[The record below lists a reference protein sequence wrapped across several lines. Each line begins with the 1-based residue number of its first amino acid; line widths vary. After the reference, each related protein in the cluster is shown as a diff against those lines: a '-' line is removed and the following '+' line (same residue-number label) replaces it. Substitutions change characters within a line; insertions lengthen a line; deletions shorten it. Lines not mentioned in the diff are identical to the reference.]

1 MSEHTPDAA
10 AAGPGKDRFA
20 RARDE
25 EQPGAGSGSER
36 QAQERVVPGTAG
48 AREGYQRAGT
58 GSGEPLTGVEAGEE
72 DDERRADRRRTTEE

>member
-10 AAGPGKDRFA
+10 PRKDRFA

-25 EQPGAGSGSER
+25 EQPGATSGSER

-72 DDERRADRRRTTEE
+72 DDEARAQSRRKSEE